1 MKAVLLSIRP
11 KWCEL
16 IARGEKTL
24 EVRKTRPKLKTPFK
38 CYIYCTAKYDR
49 RRDGYFQG
57 QCCGKVI
64 GEFLC
69 DRIETIDCDSRAYEK
84 HSADACMSKD
94 DFIGYCNGQ
103 ALYGWHITDLKIYDI
118 PRALS
123 NYRRCRKCGSD
134 NGCEHCDG
142 LRDVEKPPQSWCYIA
157 TGGSCYDM

>member
-1 MKAVLLSIRP
+1 MKSVLLSIRP

-16 IARGEKTL
+16 IARGEKAV
-24 EVRKTRPKLKTPFK
+24 EVRKTRPKLETPFK

-49 RRDGYFQG
+49 RGDGYFQG

-69 DRIETIDCDSRAYEK
+69 DRIETIDCDIRAYEK
-84 HSADACMSKD
+84 HSADACMSDD

-142 LRDVEKPPQSWCYIA
+142 LHDVEKPPQSWCYIM
-157 TGGSCYDM
+157 TGGSCHDM